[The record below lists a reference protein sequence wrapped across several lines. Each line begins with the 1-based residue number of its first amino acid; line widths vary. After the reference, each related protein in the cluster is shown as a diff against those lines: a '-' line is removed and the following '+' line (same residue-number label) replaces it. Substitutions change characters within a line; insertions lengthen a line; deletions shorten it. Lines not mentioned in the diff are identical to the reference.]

1 MRPRA
6 RNSPGRE
13 KLPTPPPAART
24 RPAETRWVTIERTV
38 PNTDTPK
45 GETVLVVDDEID
57 VRALVRD
64 VLGMHGYH
72 VLETGDPFEA
82 RRLVEKQPV
91 HLLLTDV
98 VMPIM
103 NGLEL
108 AKRVEAVSPTTKV
121 LLMSGYSTA
130 AVKGSGR
137 PLLPKPFHADELVNA
152 VRQILNSRSAFRR
165 ASPPDPPKPG

>member
-1 MRPRA
+1 MPD
-6 RNSPGRE
+6 
-13 KLPTPPPAART
+13 
-24 RPAETRWVTIERTV
+24 
-38 PNTDTPK
+38 TDTPK

-57 VRALVRD
+57 VRVLVRD
-64 VLGMHGYH
+64 VLSRHGYH

-108 AKRVEAVSPTTKV
+108 ATRVEAVSPTTKV

-130 AVKGSGR
+130 AVKGAGR
-137 PLLPKPFHADELVNA
+137 PLLPKPFQADDLVNA
-152 VRQILNSRSAFRR
+152 VRQILSSRSAFRR
-165 ASPPDPPKPG
+165 PSPPDPTKPA